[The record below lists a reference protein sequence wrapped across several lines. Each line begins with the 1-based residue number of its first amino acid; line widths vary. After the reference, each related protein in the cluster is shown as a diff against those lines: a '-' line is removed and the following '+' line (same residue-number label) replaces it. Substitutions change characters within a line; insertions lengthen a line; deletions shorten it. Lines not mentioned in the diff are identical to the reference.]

1 MRASYTSTGF
11 AWIAHY
17 SSASQRFWFLPSDRK
32 DTCVFA
38 SYSIE
43 HDKVL
48 DGRHQQSNYSV
59 VLWHG
64 VANHSKVQVKLT
76 G

>member
-1 MRASYTSTGF
+1 VRASYTSTGF

-17 SSASQRFWFLPSDRK
+17 CSASQRFWILPADRK

-48 DGRHQQSNYSV
+48 DGRNRQHGDSV
-59 VLWHG
+59 VPWHDD
-64 VANHSKVQVKLT
+64 ANHSKFQVKLT